1 MERIKQIL
9 IILYGGV
16 TGIIG
21 TPIAL
26 ACWVMIT
33 GNDGFE
39 GSYSYQEDQWL
50 RPFGIIGLLMIAGIL
65 AVTIWCNR
73 KNKQGLIGYISAMLL
88 GIGVYVVYQLGRL

>member
-16 TGIIG
+16 TGIVG
-21 TPIAL
+21 TPIVL
-26 ACWVMIT
+26 VCWVMIT

-39 GSYSYQEDQWL
+39 GFYSYQENQLL
-50 RPFGIIGLLMIAGIL
+50 RPFGIIGLFMFTGIL
-65 AVTIWCNR
+65 AVTIWCDR
-73 KNKQGLIGYISAMLL
+73 KNKQGLIGYISDMLL

>member
-1 MERIKQIL
+1 MKKIKQFL

-16 TGIIG
+16 TGLIG

-26 ACWVMIT
+26 VCLVMVT

-39 GSYSYQEDQWL
+39 GSYSYQENQWL
-50 RPFGIIGLLMIAGIL
+50 KPYGITGLLILSGIIS
-65 AVTIWCNR
+65 VTIWCNR
-73 KNKQGLIGYISAMLL
+73 KNRAGLIGYISTMLL

>member
-9 IILYGGV
+9 IILYGAV

-21 TPIAL
+21 TPIVL
-26 ACWVMIT
+26 VCWVMTT

-39 GSYSYQEDQWL
+39 GSYSYQENQWL
-50 RPFGIIGLLMIAGIL
+50 RPFGIMGLLMLAGIL

-73 KNKQGLIGYISAMLL
+73 KNKQGLIGYISAVLM
-88 GIGVYVVYQLGRL
+88 GIGVYMVYQL